1 MTTNIK
7 ILRDDKVI
15 FDENCQEVTLNT
27 NRDVKPIYGNVGQ
40 NNWGQPSDL
49 AVSATNNVV
58 LTGKFIKMPNCKNI
72 LL

>member
-40 NNWGQPSDL
+40 NN
-49 AVSATNNVV
+49 
-58 LTGKFIKMPNCKNI
+58 
-72 LL
+72 